1 MFGDDYHRSLEHI
14 GGAGGERR
22 QGDRGTDIAV
32 ASCCRSP
39 SILAHGS
46 GRGNLAPWWWLRFKE
61 PPVVIVFISYHNYHY
76 FVRSA
81 ILKVREVTGIARTVL
96 VQKMFAQP
104 QIRRFHEYNPTT
116 VIRPLVI
123 LSEFLMPMAC
133 FFPSQFS
140 RVSIH
145 GELWFGT
152 VRPCSSSDARL

>member
-61 PPVVIVFISYHNYHY
+61 PPIEYSYFN
-76 FVRSA
+76 
-81 ILKVREVTGIARTVL
+81 RTVSSFQSSEL
-96 VQKMFAQP
+96 VGPEAG
-104 QIRRFHEYNPTT
+104 
-116 VIRPLVI
+116 
-123 LSEFLMPMAC
+123 LMPD
-133 FFPSQFS
+133 FQ
-140 RVSIH
+140 
-145 GELWFGT
+145 
-152 VRPCSSSDARL
+152 